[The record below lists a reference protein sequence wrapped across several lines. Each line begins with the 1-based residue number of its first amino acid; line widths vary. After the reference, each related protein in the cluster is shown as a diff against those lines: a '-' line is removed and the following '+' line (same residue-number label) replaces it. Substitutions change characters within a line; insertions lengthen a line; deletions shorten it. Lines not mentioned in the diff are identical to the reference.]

1 MDERLQKALDFSNYT
16 LTLNNQKRNIK
27 NRVQQLQLV
36 HHNAGVCTAFAFTKS
51 VYIVPISGTIDLGL
65 PPYIQRSITEA
76 EQNNASAIIFEINT
90 FGGRVDAATQIK
102 DAIINSKVKT
112 IAFIKTMIDLKHTSG
127 VLIDSKTNP
136 VKVSNYKELLEKL
149 VDQYISATQEYD
161 VEYAKL
167 RKSRNIKS
175 IMDW

>member
-1 MDERLQKALDFSNYT
+1 MDERLQKALEFSNYT

-36 HHNAGVCTAFAFTKS
+36 HHSSGVFVAN
-51 VYIVPISGTIDLGL
+51 
-65 PPYIQRSITEA
+65 QE
-76 EQNNASAIIFEINT
+76 
-90 FGGRVDAATQIK
+90 
-102 DAIINSKVKT
+102 T
-112 IAFIKTMIDLKHTSG
+112 IAFVKAMVDMEHTHG
-127 VLIDSKTNP
+127 VLIDSKENP
-136 VKVSNYKELLEKL
+136 VRINNYKELLEKL

-161 VEYAKL
+161 VEYEKL